1 MECGL
6 TPLKATNLIL
16 KQKDG
21 INNRFIFISISL
33 ILYCE
38 HFLTATITYV
48 TITTDVMV
56 VSKLSMVV
64 FHETVIV
71 IYRIN
76 KK

>member
-21 INNRFIFISISL
+21 INNRFISISL